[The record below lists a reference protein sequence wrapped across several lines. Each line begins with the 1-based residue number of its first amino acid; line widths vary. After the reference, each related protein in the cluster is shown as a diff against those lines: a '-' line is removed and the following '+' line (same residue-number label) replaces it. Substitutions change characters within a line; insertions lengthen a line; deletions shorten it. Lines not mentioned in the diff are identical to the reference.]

1 MTPSYPDGLPLGLHS
16 GRTYQLESPL
26 QRTQLSSGRARQ
38 RRRFTSVP
46 EYVDISWYFS
56 GLEATTFSVWFRDAL
71 VDGALWFTMPLG
83 TIIGLDEYECRF
95 TEVFNGPS
103 RAGPDLW
110 SVSARLE
117 IRNRVVSTY
126 PPGWGEFPEFI
137 LEAGIIDRAL
147 NDEWPLNKFQVHIA
161 DVDRAINQEWPEA

>member
-46 EYVDISWYFS
+46 EYVDISWYFN
-56 GLEATTFSVWFRDAL
+56 GLQAATFSLWFRDAL
-71 VDGALWFTMPLG
+71 IDGALWFTIPLG

-117 IRNRVVSTY
+117 IRNRVVSIY

-137 LEAGIIDRAL
+137 LEAGIIDWAL
-147 NDEWPLNKFQVHIA
+147 NDEWPLNKFQDHIT